1 MRDGALRRRRPFA
14 FDDHRDAC
22 FTPILTFS
30 YPPTILYQA
39 KFGAKS
45 NTVKARRA
53 VVVAAVTE
61 PEAIVADKPKK
72 DKSEFKKKFVKKN
85 VTVQDADIVIGAS
98 FPGKVVRRAVSL
110 WRAEVATHANSDV
123 TQSRLPAH
131 HAYRTRPEARFS
143 SSHVFL
149 EKKTSRGTAGL
160 RVLVFT

>member
-30 YPPTILYQA
+30 YPPTIPYQA

-131 HAYRTRPEARFS
+131 HAYRTRPKRVFHHRMFFS
-143 SSHVFL
+143 KRRRHA
-149 EKKTSRGTAGL
+149 ERQG
-160 RVLVFT
+160 